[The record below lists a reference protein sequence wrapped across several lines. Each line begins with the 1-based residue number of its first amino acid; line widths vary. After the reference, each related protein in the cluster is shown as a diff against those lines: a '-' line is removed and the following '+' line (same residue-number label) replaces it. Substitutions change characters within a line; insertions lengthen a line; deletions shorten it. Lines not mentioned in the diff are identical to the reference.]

1 MRRMGTAGLIRAP
14 SRGMTRGQASV
25 LRFFL
30 ICAAWAVGQTLT
42 WSLALGS
49 IGVVI
54 SAALALGV
62 LVVTQDL
69 GRPRAASG
77 DLKYWRGRRVDDDE
91 R

>member
-1 MRRMGTAGLIRAP
+1 
-14 SRGMTRGQASV
+14 MTRGQAAV

-49 IGVVI
+49 IGIVIPVVF
-54 SAALALGV
+54 ALGV

-69 GRPRAASG
+69 GRPRAAGG

-91 R
+91 RHGRWN